1 MASNG
6 SIPQGRLQEHTIPP
20 DTVPSVVFGI
30 SILAING
37 CKVLLITCYPKL
49 RTTSTIT
56 LASLAVSNFLVGVIG
71 IPLLVVCSPTFFWPI
86 CVTSSTFF
94 TRTSISTVLHI
105 TVMTCDRIIYIR
117 WALRYN
123 DIFQHGRVFVGLC
136 VTWFIS
142 LTSLVR
148 LHWTLNV
155 NIITGSCTGAR
166 KGNYIFSSCNFIV
179 FFFIPLMVMVFLDVR
194 ILLLHRWQCKRIPRE
209 NLPAEFLKR
218 EKKM

>member
-1 MASNG
+1 MATNR

-37 CKVLLITCYPKL
+37 CIVLLITCYPKL
-49 RTTSTIT
+49 RTTSTII
-56 LASLAVSNFLVGVIG
+56 LASLAVLNFLVGVIG
-71 IPLLVVCSPTFFWPI
+71 VPLLVVCSPTFFFWPI

-105 TVMTCDRIIYIR
+105 TVMTCDRFIYIR
-117 WALRYN
+117 WALRYD
-123 DIFQHGRVFVGLC
+123 DIVQNGRVFVGLC

-155 NIITGSCTGAR
+155 NIITAKVDLAR
-166 KGNYIFSSCNFIV
+166 VQEKETIYSRHVTSSCSFS
-179 FFFIPLMVMVFLDVR
+179 FL
-194 ILLLHRWQCKRIPRE
+194 
-209 NLPAEFLKR
+209 
-218 EKKM
+218 